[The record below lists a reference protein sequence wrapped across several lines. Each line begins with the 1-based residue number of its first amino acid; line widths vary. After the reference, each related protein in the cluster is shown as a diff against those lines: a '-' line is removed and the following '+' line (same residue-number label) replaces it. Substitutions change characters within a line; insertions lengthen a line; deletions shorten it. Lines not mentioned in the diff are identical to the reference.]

1 MLSFIANPQKKTSNR
16 SLLGENFAI
25 VDAFIQK
32 VMDELKALGIA
43 ENTLLVAMADNG
55 PMVYNPPPGLGMTE
69 TIFTGGKGDHTEGGV
84 RVPAFVIWKDHIK
97 EGIRLDFPSI
107 TSDYLPTILDILNI
121 KYPDSR
127 PIDGVSLHGL
137 LQGKNEIRENAIGF
151 ILDQKISWVDNQYK
165 LISVDNGENFEL
177 YNLINDRSEKEN
189 IIQKEPEIATK
200 MKNELFNWLRSVE
213 NSKKGMDYK

>member
-1 MLSFIANPQKKTSNR
+1 MDLQKQLYYGTLTAMDEQIGRLWSK
-16 SLLGENFAI
+16 LDEL
-25 VDAFIQK
+25 DIQK
-32 VMDELKALGIA
+32 ETIIWFCS
-43 ENTLLVAMADNG
+43 DNG
-55 PMVYNPPPGLGMTE
+55 PENGTPGSAS
-69 TIFTGGKGDHTEGGV
+69 IFRERKRSLYEGGV

-151 ILDQKISWVDNQYK
+151 IFDQKISWVDNQYK

-189 IIQKEPEIATK
+189 IIQKEPEIASK
-200 MKNELFNWLRSVE
+200 MKNELNHWLRSVE